1 MKKILCSLLI
11 CSILLGNILFFTSC
25 NQNEIVNP
33 NSETI
38 TSEVTTPEETT
49 PEETTPEV
57 TTPEETTPEETTP
70 EVTTPEETTPEETT
84 PEVTTPEE
92 TTPEETTPEETTPEV
107 TTPEETT
114 PEVTTPEETTPEET
128 TPEETTPEV
137 TTLEETTPEEHE
149 HIKGD
154 GYACSI
160 CGESLLTP
168 VEEAIEI
175 GMSYEKGKYSSEYYY
190 VELTLDNQVNP
201 DGFAR
206 AKIAEGLYVS
216 VAGGYLSGNTYG
228 SIQQGNTVVFKAKLG
243 AVNSSLTTGGKELR
257 LFEVAAFE
265 ITTEHEHIIGD
276 KYVCATCGKSLLI
289 PVEEAIE
296 IGMSYEKGKY
306 SSEYYYVKLT
316 LDNQVNPDG
325 FARARIAEGLYVSV
339 AGNYL
344 SGNAQGSI
352 HLDDTVVFKAKLGA
366 VNSSLTTGGKEL
378 RLFAVA
384 DYEIVESEVTMLVEK
399 EIIVPASGTGV
410 AEKRLQYYLD
420 AEGIIRKEIK
430 EFQSQDD
437 TADYREY
444 RFSYDNG
451 KTWTEWVREPL
462 PAREPV
468 GNDEIDENLG
478 YQNAQHI
485 YNPVVG
491 HFVSLQ
497 CQFIY
502 IDGYAA
508 TEALYWAGYTRPMHS
523 FLMIEDADSTA
534 HERVLVKYEEGA
546 DYDRATYR
554 TTDYLTTNIS
564 RGSDLIVLANG
575 DILFNLCIPVN
586 VACEIAG
593 LDLQEVFPTT
603 GGLGHAWALLVARG
617 VWNAETQQYDITYSK
632 PVIMHDTLSTRGLSE
647 PMFAELPDGRI
658 LCIFRTST
666 DKVSGWTYRL
676 DPNAPACKYY
686 VISEDGGK
694 TFSEPKPWCYEDG
707 EIVYSPASICQ
718 VVKSEVNGKLY
729 WIGNA
734 CSKEEINGA
743 FPRFP
748 LYMIEIDQETGL
760 AIRNSTVLIDT
771 HRTGESDK
779 VQLSNFC
786 ILENKE
792 NGTLE
797 IYLSKLGQFVGKP
810 TYECETWKYTVY
822 LPKEVE

>member
-1 MKKILCSLLI
+1 MKKVFCQILCVFL
-11 CSILLGNILFFTSC
+11 ILLGFAFCLTACNIKHNNEDITTMT
-25 NQNEIVNP
+25 NEI
-33 NSETI
+33 EQ
-38 TSEVTTPEETT
+38 TTPNTT
-49 PEETTPEV
+49 VEVTTPEV
-57 TTPEETTPEETTP
+57 TTPEEIP
-70 EVTTPEETTPEETT
+70 
-84 PEVTTPEE
+84 PEE
-92 TTPEETTPEETTPEV
+92 TTPEETTPEETTPV
-107 TTPEETT
+107 
-114 PEVTTPEETTPEET
+114 
-128 TPEETTPEV
+128 
-137 TTLEETTPEEHE
+137 EHE
-149 HIKGD
+149 HIMGD
-154 GYACSI
+154 EYACTI
-160 CGESLLTP
+160 CGISFLTS

-175 GMSYEKGKYSSEYYY
+175 GMSYEKGTFGDEYHYIK
-190 VELTLDNQVNP
+190 LTLDKQVSL

-206 AKIAEGLYVS
+206 ATIANGLYVS
-216 VAGGYLSGNTYG
+216 VAGGYLTDDEQG
-228 SIQQGNTVVFKAKLG
+228 SIQLG
-243 AVNSSLTTGGKELR
+243 
-257 LFEVAAFE
+257 
-265 ITTEHEHIIGD
+265 
-276 KYVCATCGKSLLI
+276 
-289 PVEEAIE
+289 
-296 IGMSYEKGKY
+296 
-306 SSEYYYVKLT
+306 
-316 LDNQVNPDG
+316 
-325 FARARIAEGLYVSV
+325 
-339 AGNYL
+339 
-344 SGNAQGSI
+344 
-352 HLDDTVVFKAKLGA
+352 DTVVFKAKLGA
-366 VNSSLTTGGKEL
+366 VNSSLTTGGKEV
-378 RLFAVA
+378 RLFGVA
-384 DYEIVESEVTMLVEK
+384 AYEIVAFANPPKYEVLVEK
-399 EIIVPASGTGV
+399 ELIVPATGTGI

-420 AEGIIRKEIK
+420 AEGTVRKEVK

-478 YQNAQHI
+478 YQNAQHV

-508 TEALYWAGYTRPMHS
+508 TEAHYWAGYTRPMHS
-523 FLMIEDADSTA
+523 FLMIENANGTA
-534 HERVLVKYEEGA
+534 HERVLVKYEAGA
-546 DYDRATYR
+546 NYSRETYR

-586 VACEIAG
+586 VACEMAG
-593 LDLQEVFPTT
+593 LNLQEVFPTT

-617 VWNAETQQYDITYSK
+617 VWNADTEQYDITYSE
-632 PVIMHDTLSTRGLSE
+632 PVIIDDTLSTRGLSE
-647 PMFAELPDGRI
+647 PMFAELSGGRI

-718 VVKSEVNGKLY
+718 VVESEVSGKLF

-734 CSKEEINGA
+734 CSKEEVNGA
-743 FPRFP
+743 YPRFP
-748 LYMIEIDQETGL
+748 LYMIEINPQTGL
-760 AIRNSTVLIDT
+760 AIRNSRVLIDT
-771 HRTGESDK
+771 RRTGESDK

-786 ILENKE
+786 ILEDRE
-792 NGTLE
+792 AGTLE
-797 IYLSKLGQFVGKP
+797 IYLSKLGQFTGKP

-822 LPKEVE
+822 LPVDENE

>member
-1 MKKILCSLLI
+1 MKKIIFLTLFTCL
-11 CSILLGNILFFTSC
+11 ILFGNTLIFASC
-25 NQNEIVNP
+25 NDQSNP
-33 NSETI
+33 QESTAYEQESSTPQTTIPETTTPQTTAPES
-38 TSEVTTPEETT
+38 TSPQVTTSTTPEETT
-49 PEETTPEV
+49 PEISA
-57 TTPEETTPEETTP
+57 PEETTAAECA
-70 EVTTPEETTPEETT
+70 
-84 PEVTTPEE
+84 
-92 TTPEETTPEETTPEV
+92 
-107 TTPEETT
+107 
-114 PEVTTPEETTPEET
+114 
-128 TPEETTPEV
+128 
-137 TTLEETTPEEHE
+137 HE
-149 HIKGD
+149 WNDATCLSPKT
-154 GYACSI
+154 CSK
-160 CGESLLTP
+160 CGEIEGSASDEHTLTNGYKCSVCQKFFTFP
-168 VEEAIEI
+168 VEEAIQI
-175 GMSYEKGKYSSEYYY
+175 GTSYEKGKYGNDYYY
-190 VELTLDNQVNP
+190 VKLTLDHQVNP

-206 AKIAEGLYVS
+206 AMIDKGLYVS
-216 VAGGYLSGNTYG
+216 IAGGYLIGDAYG
-228 SIQQGNTVVFKAKLG
+228 SLHLGDTVVFKAKLG
-243 AVNSSLTTGGKELR
+243 AVNSALTTGGKELR
-257 LFEVAAFE
+257 LFEVA
-265 ITTEHEHIIGD
+265 
-276 KYVCATCGKSLLI
+276 
-289 PVEEAIE
+289 
-296 IGMSYEKGKY
+296 
-306 SSEYYYVKLT
+306 
-316 LDNQVNPDG
+316 
-325 FARARIAEGLYVSV
+325 
-339 AGNYL
+339 
-344 SGNAQGSI
+344 
-352 HLDDTVVFKAKLGA
+352 
-366 VNSSLTTGGKEL
+366 
-378 RLFAVA
+378 
-384 DYEIVESEVTMLVEK
+384 DYEVIICIQPEETTPEVTMPQEKPEETNPSYEVLVKQEL
-399 EIIVPASGTGV
+399 IVPATGTNV

-534 HERVLVKYEEGA
+534 HERVLVKYEDGA

-632 PVIMHDTLSTRGLSE
+632 PVIMDDTLSTRGLSE

-734 CSKEEINGA
+734 CSKEEVNGA

>member
-1 MKKILCSLLI
+1 MKKIIYFLLCLCL
-11 CSILLGNILFFTSC
+11 ILLGNTLFFTSC
-25 NQNEIVNP
+25 NQNKPVSP
-33 NSETI
+33 A
-38 TSEVTTPEETT
+38 
-49 PEETTPEV
+49 PEV
-57 TTPEETTPEETTP
+57 TTPEETTPEVTAP
-70 EVTTPEETTPEETT
+70 EVTTPEETTPKETTPEVTT

-107 TTPEETT
+107 
-114 PEVTTPEETTPEET
+114 
-128 TPEETTPEV
+128 
-137 TTLEETTPEEHE
+137 TTPEEHE

-206 AKIAEGLYVS
+206 ARIAEGLYVS
-216 VAGGYLSGNTYG
+216 IAGGYLNGSAQG
-228 SIQQGNTVVFKAKLG
+228 SIQLGDTVVFKAKLG

-257 LFEVAAFE
+257 LFEIAA
-265 ITTEHEHIIGD
+265 
-276 KYVCATCGKSLLI
+276 
-289 PVEEAIE
+289 
-296 IGMSYEKGKY
+296 
-306 SSEYYYVKLT
+306 
-316 LDNQVNPDG
+316 
-325 FARARIAEGLYVSV
+325 
-339 AGNYL
+339 
-344 SGNAQGSI
+344 
-352 HLDDTVVFKAKLGA
+352 
-366 VNSSLTTGGKEL
+366 
-378 RLFAVA
+378 
-384 DYEIVESEVTMLVEK
+384 YEIIHSEVTMPEGTPTNPILVEK
-399 EIIVPASGTGV
+399 ELIVPATGTGV

-420 AEGIIRKEIK
+420 AAGTVRKEVK

-444 RFSYDNG
+444 RYSYDNG

-478 YQNAQHI
+478 YQNAQHV
-485 YNPVVG
+485 YNPVIG

-508 TEALYWAGYTRPMHS
+508 TEAHYWAGYTRPMHS
-523 FLMIEDADSTA
+523 FLMIENTDGTA
-534 HERVLVKYEEGA
+534 LERVLVKYEEGA
-546 DYDRATYR
+546 DYSRETYR

-564 RGSDLIVLANG
+564 RGSALIVLSNG

-586 VACEIAG
+586 TACEIAG

-617 VWNAETQQYDITYSK
+617 VWNADTEQYDITYSE
-632 PVIMHDTLSTRGLSE
+632 PIIMDDTLSTRGISE

-658 LCIFRTST
+658 FCIFRTST

-686 VISEDGGK
+686 TISEDGGK

-718 VVKSEVNGKLY
+718 VVKSEVTGKLY

-734 CSKEEINGA
+734 CSKAEVNGA

-748 LYMIEIDQETGL
+748 LYLIEINPETGL
-760 AIRNSTVLIDT
+760 AIRESTVLIDT
-771 HRTGESDK
+771 RKTGESEK

-786 ILENKE
+786 ILEDCE
-792 NGTLE
+792 AGTLE
-797 IYLSKLGQFVGKP
+797 IYLSKLGQFSGKP
-810 TYECETWKYTVY
+810 TYECETWKYTLY
-822 LPKEVE
+822 LLVDEKE

>member
-1 MKKILCSLLI
+1 MKKSICLLLCI
-11 CSILLGNILFFTSC
+11 CSILLASTIIFTSC
-25 NQNEIVNP
+25 NKNASGDPSQTESTTNETTADTTPNVTNP
-33 NSETI
+33 LETN
-38 TSEVTTPEETT
+38 PEETT
-49 PEETTPEV
+49 PAV
-57 TTPEETTPEETTP
+57 TTPLECIHEWIDATCLVPKTCAKCNETEGDVST
-70 EVTTPEETTPEETT
+70 
-84 PEVTTPEE
+84 
-92 TTPEETTPEETTPEV
+92 
-107 TTPEETT
+107 
-114 PEVTTPEETTPEET
+114 
-128 TPEETTPEV
+128 
-137 TTLEETTPEEHE
+137 EHTFE
-149 HIKGD
+149 KE
-154 GYACSI
+154 YECAVCKTSF
-160 CGESLLTP
+160 LTP
-168 VEEAIEI
+168 IEEAI
-175 GMSYEKGKYSSEYYY
+175 
-190 VELTLDNQVNP
+190 T
-201 DGFAR
+201 
-206 AKIAEGLYVS
+206 
-216 VAGGYLSGNTYG
+216 
-228 SIQQGNTVVFKAKLG
+228 
-243 AVNSSLTTGGKELR
+243 
-257 LFEVAAFE
+257 
-265 ITTEHEHIIGD
+265 
-276 KYVCATCGKSLLI
+276 
-289 PVEEAIE
+289 

-352 HLDDTVVFKAKLGA
+352 QLGDTVVFKAKLGA
-366 VNSSLTTGGKEL
+366 VNSNLTAGGKEL
-378 RLFAVA
+378 RLFEIAT
-384 DYEIVESEVTMLVEK
+384 YEIVDSEVTMLVEK
-399 EIIVPASGTGV
+399 EIIVPASGTGT

-420 AEGIIRKEIK
+420 VEGTVRKEIK

-444 RFSYDNG
+444 RYSYDNG

-462 PAREPV
+462 PAREKV

-508 TEALYWAGYTRPMHS
+508 TEAHYWAGYTRPMHS
-523 FLMIEDADSTA
+523 FLMIEEADGTA

-546 DYDRATYR
+546 DYSRDTYR

-564 RGSDLIVLANG
+564 RGSELIVLANG

-586 VACEIAG
+586 TACEIAG

-617 VWNAETQQYDITYSK
+617 VWNADTEQYDITYSE
-632 PVIMHDTLSTRGLSE
+632 PVIVDDTISTRGLSE

-658 LCIFRTST
+658 LCIFRIST
-666 DKVSGWTYRL
+666 DNLSNRGWTSRL

-707 EIVYSPASICQ
+707 EIVYSPASFCQ
-718 VVKSEVNGKLY
+718 IVTSEVTGKFY

-734 CSKEEINGA
+734 CAKNEVNGA
-743 FPRFP
+743 YPRFP
-748 LYMIEIDQETGL
+748 LYLIEINPETGL
-760 AIRNSTVLIDT
+760 AIRESTVLIDT
-771 HRTGESDK
+771 RQPNEKAT

-786 ILENKE
+786 ILEDRE
-792 NGTLE
+792 AGTLE
-797 IYLSKLGQFVGKP
+797 IYLSKLDQYPNKHK
-810 TYECETWKYTVY
+810 YDCETWKYTVY
-822 LPKEVE
+822 LTDATEK

>member
-1 MKKILCSLLI
+1 MKKIICFLLCLCL
-11 CSILLGNILFFTSC
+11 ILLGNILFFTSC
-25 NQNEIVNP
+25 NQN
-33 NSETI
+33 STI
-38 TSEVTTPEETT
+38 TPVPEVTTSAETTPEETTLGETT

-57 TTPEETTPEETTP
+57 TTPAECMHEWLDANCTAPKTCSKCGKTEGSASAEH
-70 EVTTPEETTPEETT
+70 
-84 PEVTTPEE
+84 
-92 TTPEETTPEETTPEV
+92 
-107 TTPEETT
+107 
-114 PEVTTPEETTPEET
+114 
-128 TPEETTPEV
+128 
-137 TTLEETTPEEHE
+137 TLTNGFE
-149 HIKGD
+149 
-154 GYACSI
+154 CSV
-160 CGESLLTP
+160 CKKRFLTSI
-168 VEEAIEI
+168 EEAIQI
-175 GMSYEKGKYSSEYYY
+175 GTSYEKGKYSTEYYY

-206 AKIAEGLYVS
+206 AKIAEGLYIS
-216 VAGGYLSGNTYG
+216 VAGGYLKDAAYA
-228 SIQQGNTVVFKAKLG
+228 SIYLGDTVVFKAKLG

-257 LFEVAAFE
+257 LFEIAA
-265 ITTEHEHIIGD
+265 
-276 KYVCATCGKSLLI
+276 
-289 PVEEAIE
+289 
-296 IGMSYEKGKY
+296 
-306 SSEYYYVKLT
+306 
-316 LDNQVNPDG
+316 
-325 FARARIAEGLYVSV
+325 
-339 AGNYL
+339 
-344 SGNAQGSI
+344 
-352 HLDDTVVFKAKLGA
+352 
-366 VNSSLTTGGKEL
+366 
-378 RLFAVA
+378 
-384 DYEIVESEVTMLVEK
+384 YEIIHSEVSMPEGNPTNPILVEK
-399 EIIVPASGTGV
+399 ELIVPATGTGV

-420 AEGIIRKEIK
+420 AAGTVRKEIK

-444 RFSYDNG
+444 RYSYDNG

-478 YQNAQHI
+478 YQNAQHV
-485 YNPVVG
+485 YNPVIG

-508 TEALYWAGYTRPMHS
+508 TEAHYWAGYTRPMHS
-523 FLMIEDADSTA
+523 FLMIENTDGTA
-534 HERVLVKYEEGA
+534 LERVLVKYEEGA
-546 DYDRATYR
+546 DYSRETYR

-586 VACEIAG
+586 VACQMAG

-617 VWNAETQQYDITYSK
+617 VWNADTEQYDITYSE
-632 PVIMHDTLSTRGLSE
+632 PIIMDDTLSTRGISE

-658 LCIFRTST
+658 FCIFRTST

-686 VISEDGGK
+686 TISEDGGK

-707 EIVYSPASICQ
+707 EVVYSPASICQ
-718 VVKSEVNGKLY
+718 VVKSEVTGKLY

-734 CSKEEINGA
+734 CSKAEVNGA

-748 LYMIEIDQETGL
+748 LYLIEINPETGL
-760 AIRNSTVLIDT
+760 AIRESTVLIDT
-771 HRTGESDK
+771 RKTGESEK

-786 ILENKE
+786 ILENRE
-792 NGTLE
+792 AGTLE
-797 IYLSKLGQFVGKP
+797 IYLSKLGQFSGKP

-822 LPKEVE
+822 LNTEEK